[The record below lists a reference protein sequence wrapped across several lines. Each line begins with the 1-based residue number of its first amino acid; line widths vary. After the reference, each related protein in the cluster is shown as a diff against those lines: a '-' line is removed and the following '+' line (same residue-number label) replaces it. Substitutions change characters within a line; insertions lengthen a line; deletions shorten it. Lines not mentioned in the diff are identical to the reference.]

1 MAHKATVI
9 EEHSKTLDGLISE
22 LDTIEKCGAEIFSK
36 IEHSFTY
43 PYPMA
48 SATNELN
55 ALLSAIQHF
64 EIRAK
69 SGGITSLSTSIMDKT
84 DLPTSTTS
92 TSNNNNNG
100 NNNNNN
106 NNDKLVAMV
115 EERKLAVDELR
126 NEAKRISDNARS
138 ETLG

>member
-9 EEHSKTLDGLISE
+9 EEHSKALDGLIYE
-22 LDTIEKCGAEIFSK
+22 LDMIEKCGAEIFSK
-36 IEHSFTY
+36 IENSFTY

-64 EIRAK
+64 EMRSK

-84 DLPTSTTS
+84 DPPPT
-92 TSNNNNNG
+92 
-100 NNNNNN
+100 
-106 NNDKLVAMV
+106 K
-115 EERKLAVDELR
+115 RKLAVDELYK
-126 NEAKRISDNARS
+126 EAKRISDNARS
-138 ETLG
+138 ETLDYTFY